1 MARPTP
7 GRTSTAPSAST
18 APSTST
24 AQRSAQHRLDP
35 ASPRVTARGGGAR
48 LRTALR
54 WLGRATLDRMALWD
68 TPATS
73 YYIVLGSTVVL
84 VGIGLVMVLSSS
96 SVTSMSEDGSPF
108 AVFFRQFIFAA
119 VGLPVMW
126 ACSRVSVAQ
135 WKRIGWLLIVG
146 AVLAQL
152 LVFTPFGLDQGGN
165 RNWIQIGPFRGQ
177 PSEAAKLALVVW
189 CSMIL
194 ARKSHLL
201 HDWRHVA
208 LPLAPVAGLVLGLV
222 LLGHDLGTGLVM
234 MLVLAVMLFVAG
246 VRLRLFALG
255 FAAAAALAGFMVAI
269 SSNRRERLSTW
280 LSGQCTD
287 IWGTC
292 WQSTHGKW
300 ALASGGWWLGLGA
313 SREKWDGLPEA
324 HNDYIYAI
332 IGEELGLPG
341 TLTILLLLG
350 LVAIGGLRIIQRHPD
365 PFVKIATSGVLAWVI
380 GQALINIGVVLGL
393 LPVIGV
399 PLPLVSSGGSAL
411 ITSLATLGMLLSFAR
426 SEPEA
431 QQALDARVALVR
443 RTLAVAGSR
452 DRRRT

>member
-1 MARPTP
+1 
-7 GRTSTAPSAST
+7 
-18 APSTST
+18 
-24 AQRSAQHRLDP
+24 
-35 ASPRVTARGGGAR
+35 
-48 LRTALR
+48 
-54 WLGRATLDRMALWD
+54 
-68 TPATS
+68 
-73 YYIVLGSTVVL
+73 
-84 VGIGLVMVLSSS
+84 
-96 SVTSMSEDGSPF
+96 
-108 AVFFRQFIFAA
+108 
-119 VGLPVMW
+119 
-126 ACSRVSVAQ
+126 
-135 WKRIGWLLIVG
+135 
-146 AVLAQL
+146 
-152 LVFTPFGLDQGGN
+152 
-165 RNWIQIGPFRGQ
+165 
-177 PSEAAKLALVVW
+177 
-189 CSMIL
+189 
-194 ARKSHLL
+194 
-201 HDWRHVA
+201 
-208 LPLAPVAGLVLGLV
+208 
-222 LLGHDLGTGLVM
+222 M

-255 FAAAAALAGFMVAI
+255 FAAAAALA
-269 SSNRRERLSTW
+269 
-280 LSGQCTD
+280 
-287 IWGTC
+287 
-292 WQSTHGKW
+292 
-300 ALASGGWWLGLGA
+300 SGGWWGLGLGA
-313 SREKWDGLPEA
+313 SREKWDWLPEA